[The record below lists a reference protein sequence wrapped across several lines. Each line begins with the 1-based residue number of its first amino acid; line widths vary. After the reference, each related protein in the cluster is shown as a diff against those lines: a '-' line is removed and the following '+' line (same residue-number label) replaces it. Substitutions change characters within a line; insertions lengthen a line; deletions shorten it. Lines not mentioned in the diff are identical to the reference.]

1 MRSWRQLAAPFVV
14 GEIEMPKSKELIID
28 FSEFDVNHVVADL
41 EAIRRYNR
49 QRFEMEQLTCVCFE
63 DSERMI
69 AVGYKDLGPDEFW
82 IRGHMPGLP
91 ILPGVIMCEI
101 AAQLCSFFSQRNNLL
116 GSNATLGFGG
126 MNDVRFRG
134 LVRPGQR
141 LVVATQLTKVRKG
154 SLVTSRF
161 QAFVNQNLVGE
172 GEILGIALPA
182 DDLIAA
188 NAKPQE
194 P

>member
-1 MRSWRQLAAPFVV
+1 MA
-14 GEIEMPKSKELIID
+14 KSKEPIID

-49 QRFEMEQLTCVCFE
+49 QRFEMEQLTAICFE
-63 DSERMI
+63 DSVRMI

-91 ILPGVIMCEI
+91 ILPGVVMCEI
-101 AAQLCSFFSQRNNLL
+101 AAQLCSYFSQRNNLL

-134 LVRPGQR
+134 VVLPGQR

-161 QAFVNQNLVGE
+161 QAFVNQGLVGE

-182 DDLIAA
+182 DELIAA
-188 NAKPQE
+188 ASKPQS
-194 P
+194 